1 MKRLVTNMIGCL
13 ASFTFGVAAFVFLD
27 SIKHPVT
34 NEQPQV
40 NVSVRCH
47 TDPLAEPPP
56 SMMVAAPSASPRPEG
71 LFGESPLVIVPH
83 EVQLKSER
91 LRYKINVR
99 YPQIVG
105 SEDLRIRQL
114 NQRLK
119 QIATKQ
125 YEWLLS
131 PSKSDLRHYREKWPD
146 VFNTVDIDYEVRS
159 ASNTLLS
166 IYFVGYSYGIG
177 AAHSVQYSFTMNY
190 DLTLRK
196 ELELSEIFRPR
207 SKYLEFISLYCVNRL
222 SKQSDFMF
230 KEALTPRAE
239 NFESWNLTSDGIRF
253 NFDNCRV
260 FSCASGEQTVV
271 IPFAD
276 LKQLLNR
283 QAVELLP
290 DSLPA

>member
-1 MKRLVTNMIGCL
+1 MKRFVINVIGCL
-13 ASFTFGVAAFVFLD
+13 ASFTFGVGAFVILNW
-27 SIKHPVT
+27 IKHPVT

-40 NVSVRCH
+40 NVSVRCQ

-56 SMMVAAPSASPRPEG
+56 SMMVAAPTASPNPEVFFDG
-71 LFGESPLVIVPH
+71 GRLVIVPD

-105 SEDLRIRQL
+105 SEDLHIRQL

-125 YEWLLS
+125 YEWPLS
-131 PSKSDLRHYREKWPD
+131 PSRSDLRYYRDKWPG
-146 VFNTVDIDYEVRS
+146 VFNTVDIDYEIRS
-159 ASNTLLS
+159 TSNTLLS

-177 AAHSVQYSFTMNY
+177 AANSVQYSFAMNY

-196 ELELSEIFRPR
+196 ELELSEIFKPR

-222 SKQSDFMF
+222 SKQSDFIF
-230 KEALTPRAE
+230 EEALTPRAE

-253 NFDNCRV
+253 NFDECRV
-260 FSCASGEQTVV
+260 FGCASGEQTVV
-271 IPFAD
+271 IPFAE
-276 LKQLLNR
+276 LQQLLNR
-283 QAVELLP
+283 RAVTAF
-290 DSLPA
+290 SKQ